1 MYTAIRSA
9 VRGASMQRL
18 IRVEFQLG
26 RPATRALGSSPGPDR
41 CYINVMT
48 ASRPFTNA
56 LELLRAAHL
65 RPTRQ
70 RLALV
75 RLLFEQGD
83 RHVTAEQLY
92 GEAVEAAVRVSL
104 ATVYNTLHQFI
115 EAGLLREVVVNS
127 GRFYFDTNVSDHH
140 HFFFEDTGRL
150 LDIPGEHVAVS
161 GLPKPPAGA
170 AIRRIDVIIR
180 VDRDPPPA
188 AD

>member
-1 MYTAIRSA
+1 
-9 VRGASMQRL
+9 
-18 IRVEFQLG
+18 
-26 RPATRALGSSPGPDR
+26 
-41 CYINVMT
+41 MT

-104 ATVYNTLHQFI
+104 ATVYNALHQFI
-115 EAGLLREVVVNS
+115 EAGLLRGVVVNS
-127 GRFYFDTNVSDHH
+127 GCFYFDTNVSDHH

-150 LDIPGEHVAVS
+150 LDIPGELAVS

-170 AIRRIDVIIR
+170 TIRRIDVIIR
-180 VDRDPPPA
+180 VDRNPAPA